1 MTSTHPKITPP
12 GPRRNIYDEIAA
24 NRFKTV
30 LIFVLFFGMV
40 LIIGIA
46 YGAWIG
52 DIIIGTLLAGFL
64 GAIYCPIAYMAGDSM
79 ILTLSSAKPARKQ
92 EYPYLINT
100 VEGLAIAAGIPM
112 PKVYVIED
120 TAINAFATGRNPQHA
135 AITTTTGAL
144 TRLNRTELE
153 GVLAHE
159 MSHIKNYDIRVMM
172 LAAVM
177 VGLIALLS
185 DFFLRNVLYSRSHGG
200 SGDRKAGNIE
210 LILVILGIFLAIL
223 SPFIAQFIQLA
234 VSRRREFLAD
244 ASGALLTR
252 YPDGLVSALK
262 KIGSYRRP
270 LETATNAT
278 AHLFFENPFGADRSR
293 GERKTPWI
301 IKLFS
306 THPPI
311 EDRIRALEH
320 MRN

>member
-1 MTSTHPKITPP
+1 MTQHQKNISLQ
-12 GPRRNIYDEIAA
+12 GPRRNVYDEIAA
-24 NRFKTV
+24 NRFKTL
-30 LIFVLFFGMV
+30 LIFVLFFGMIG
-40 LIIGIA
+40 LIGIA

-52 DIIIGTLLAGFL
+52 DIFIGVILSGIF
-64 GAIYCPIAYMAGDSM
+64 GAIYCPIAYLAGDSM

-100 VEGLAIAAGIPM
+100 VEGLAIAAGTPM
-112 PKVYVIED
+112 PQVYVIDD

-135 AITTTTGAL
+135 AITVTTGAI

-200 SGDRKAGNIE
+200 SSDRKTGNIE
-210 LILVILGIFLAIL
+210 LILVIFGIFLAIL
-223 SPFIAQFIQLA
+223 SPFIAQFVQLA

-244 ASGALLTR
+244 ASGAFLTR
-252 YPDGLVSALK
+252 HPAGLASALR
-262 KIGSYRRP
+262 KIRDDKEP
-270 LETATNAT
+270 IVEAANKAT
-278 AHLFFENPFGADRSR
+278 AHLFISNPLQNYKGFVAG
-293 GERKTPWI
+293 
-301 IKLFS
+301 LFS
-306 THPPI
+306 THPDI
-311 EDRIRALEH
+311 NERIQRLE
-320 MRN
+320 NL